1 MTSQNE
7 NIEGTLKF
15 EFAGKERPFK
25 LTFRNLSNIEDC
37 EKLKNNGVKNSK
49 IDFLKLK
56 WQLLTVFYLYSSFLY
71 ILLLK
76 YFEVFDEI

>member
-25 LTFRNLSNIEDC
+25 LTFRNFGRSLSP
-37 EKLKNNGVKNSK
+37 
-49 IDFLKLK
+49 
-56 WQLLTVFYLYSSFLY
+56 
-71 ILLLK
+71 
-76 YFEVFDEI
+76 

>member
-25 LTFRNLSNIEDC
+25 LTFRNLASIEDRLG
-37 EKLKNNGVKNSK
+37 KPVNNSYWSEIVICNDIITASERNE
-49 IDFLKLK
+49 LYN
-56 WQLLTVFYLYSSFLY
+56 YLVS
-71 ILLLK
+71 
-76 YFEVFDEI
+76 VG